1 MSDLYENCYKE
12 LSSKL
17 IKNEL
22 KADNKKKRETLIR
35 FVEDHVTTVMRVY
48 ESLNTENFIY
58 DIQKSARDFQTAN
71 KIPERWTKEQVHGF
85 MKEKYFN
92 PINAL
97 TVNDLR

>member
-48 ESLNTENFIY
+48 ESLKTENFIY
-58 DIQKSARDFQTAN
+58 DMQ
-71 KIPERWTKEQVHGF
+71 
-85 MKEKYFN
+85 
-92 PINAL
+92 
-97 TVNDLR
+97 